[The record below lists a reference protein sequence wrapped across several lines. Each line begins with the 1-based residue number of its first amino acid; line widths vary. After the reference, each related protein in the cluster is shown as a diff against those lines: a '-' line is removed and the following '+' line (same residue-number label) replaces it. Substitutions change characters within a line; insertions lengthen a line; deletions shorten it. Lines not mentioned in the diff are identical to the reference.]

1 MNNGAQ
7 GGSYVVPG
15 VHRGLLSETQR
26 KDSGC
31 ITVFPGKSHNR
42 SGVRGAVSCLCALLL
57 FGLSGCRL
65 WHAGQRVAFLGDS
78 ITEGWYYPTV
88 NFGVH
93 GNTTAQMLDR
103 FDRLIPGH
111 GYNTVVILGGT
122 NDILLGIDPGTTTQN
137 LQKLAERTIQQHAEP
152 VLCEVPPIYH
162 NYNHADTKNYRP
174 QVLELNSRII
184 QLAATHH
191 WRLVDYYTP
200 LASHPSYSSDGVHM
214 KRRGYLVMEETLLR
228 QLPSN

>member
-1 MNNGAQ
+1 VIVTNSM
-7 GGSYVVPG
+7 
-15 VHRGLLSETQR
+15 T
-26 KDSGC
+26 
-31 ITVFPGKSHNR
+31 
-42 SGVRGAVSCLCALLL
+42 GVRRAVSCLCALLL

-93 GNTTAQMLDR
+93 GNTTTQMLDR

-162 NYNHADTKNYRP
+162 SYNHADTRNYRP
-174 QVLELNSRII
+174 QVLELNSRHHSACRHSPLEAGRLLHSASQPP
-184 QLAATHH
+184 QLFIRRRTHE
-191 WRLVDYYTP
+191 TP
-200 LASHPSYSSDGVHM
+200 GLSSDGRDPPPPTPF
-214 KRRGYLVMEETLLR
+214 KLV
-228 QLPSN
+228 P

>member
-1 MNNGAQ
+1 MIA
-7 GGSYVVPG
+7 
-15 VHRGLLSETQR
+15 RMT
-26 KDSGC
+26 
-31 ITVFPGKSHNR
+31 
-42 SGVRGAVSCLCALLL
+42 GVRRAVSCLCVLLL

-78 ITEGWYYPTV
+78 ITEDWYYPTV

-122 NDILLGIDPGTTTQN
+122 NDILLSIDPDTTIQN
-137 LQKLAERTIQQHAEP
+137 LEKLAERTIQQHAEP
-152 VLCEVPPIYH
+152 ILCEVPPIYH
-162 NYNHADTKNYRP
+162 SYNHADTKNYRP

-228 QLPSN
+228 QLPAY

>member
-1 MNNGAQ
+1 MIA
-7 GGSYVVPG
+7 
-15 VHRGLLSETQR
+15 RMT
-26 KDSGC
+26 
-31 ITVFPGKSHNR
+31 
-42 SGVRGAVSCLCALLL
+42 GVRVAASCLCALLL

-65 WHAGQRVAFLGDS
+65 WHAGQHVAFLGDS

-93 GNTTAQMLDR
+93 GDTTTQMLDR

-122 NDILLGIDPGTTTQN
+122 NDILLSIDPDTTIQN
-137 LQKLAERTIQQHAEP
+137 LEELAERTIQQHAEP
-152 VLCEVPPIYH
+152 ILCEVPPIYH
-162 NYNHADTKNYRP
+162 SYNHADTKNYRP
-174 QVLELNSRII
+174 QVIDLNNRII
-184 QLAATHH
+184 LLAATHH

-214 KRRGYLVMEETLLR
+214 KRRGYLVMEETLLH
-228 QLPSN
+228 QLSAY